1 MNKLYHFTPSSN
13 LESIKKRG
21 LLSLSCLIQEGIEY
35 NSASNNLSHSLDT
48 EYKRDNYVRLSFT
61 KDSPMYFIKSKERS
75 DLIWLEVDIAILID
89 EYQNVC
95 YCPENA
101 AKK

>member
-35 NSASNNLSHSLDT
+35 NSASNNLSHSLDR
-48 EYKRDNYVRLSFT
+48 EYERDNYV
-61 KDSPMYFIKSKERS
+61 
-75 DLIWLEVDIAILID
+75 
-89 EYQNVC
+89 
-95 YCPENA
+95 
-101 AKK
+101 

>member
-13 LESIKKRG
+13 LESIKERG
-21 LLSLSCLIQEGIEY
+21 LLSLSRLQQEGIEY
-35 NSASNNLSHSLDT
+35 GSGSNDLSHSLDRQHN
-48 EYKRDNYVRLSFT
+48 RDNYVRLSFT

-95 YCPENA
+95 YCSENA
-101 AKK
+101 AKI